1 MLTRRDALTALTGF
15 GLSLG
20 TTAARADEY
29 PARPVRV
36 IVPYSPGAG
45 NDNLSRLTGD
55 YLTRQLGE
63 RFFIENKPGAGSEIG
78 CDIVAKASP
87 DGYTIMWSAADGISL
102 LPAVKHD
109 LPYRVPN
116 DFTFIAM
123 VTDFTELIS
132 VNSAL
137 PIKTLQDLI
146 DYAKANPGKL
156 RYGTAGIGGAPHL
169 ATELFEQIAKI
180 DMIDVPF
187 GGVAP
192 ALTAVAGGH
201 IDLALAAPQS
211 SKPFTDSGDVR
222 PIAIADSK
230 RHKFYPDVPTTA
242 EAGMPGF
249 VVTFWAGLMGPAR
262 LPELILTRLEKEV
275 EAMLRDPGVVDRLDQ
290 LGYSPVYKDSTT
302 FKDFVVADLAKWRET
317 AKSANI
323 SL

>member
-1 MLTRRDALTALTGF
+1 MLTRRSALTIMGF
-15 GLSLG
+15 GLSLT
-20 TTAARADEY
+20 TTARAEDY
-29 PARPVRV
+29 PAKPVRI

-55 YLTRQLGE
+55 YLSKRLGQ
-63 RFFIENKPGAGSEIG
+63 RFFVENKPGAGSEIG
-78 CDIVAKASP
+78 CDFVAKANP
-87 DGYTIMWSAADGISL
+87 DGYTIMWSASDGISL

-109 LPYRVPN
+109 LPYRVPE

-132 VNSAL
+132 VNADL

-156 RYGTAGIGGAPHL
+156 RYGTAGVGGAPHL
-169 ATELFEQIAKI
+169 ATVLFAQKAQIE
-180 DMIDVPF
+180 MVHVPF

-201 IDLALAAPQS
+201 IDLALASPQA
-211 SKPFTDSGDVR
+211 SKPFTDSGRVR
-222 PIAIADSK
+222 PLAIADDK

-242 EAGMPGF
+242 EAGIPGL
-249 VVTFWAGLMGPAR
+249 VVTFWAGIMGPAG
-262 LPELILTRLEKEV
+262 LPEPIVARLEKEI
-275 EAMLRDPGVVDRLDQ
+275 ETMLGDPDIVARLDQ
-290 LGYSPVYKDSTT
+290 LGYVSVYKGSRA
-302 FKDFVVADLAKWRET
+302 FRDFVVADLSKWRDT
-317 AKSANI
+317 ARSANI